1 MSGRTC
7 NKQIVPVHW
16 AADGGVPGVV
26 GLLSLLYDKRAGT
39 AAIPNY
45 PEGLLTEF
53 DVERSRHKKSLLTQ
67 AHFYLMLTFSGYFR
81 RELLSFVFL
90 ETVALTSSP

>member
-16 AADGGVPGVV
+16 AVDGGVPGVV

-45 PEGLLTEF
+45 PEGLLIVF
-53 DVERSRHKKSLLTQ
+53 DFKMFGHKKSLLTQ
-67 AHFYLMLTFSGYFR
+67 ALVILFC
-81 RELLSFVFL
+81 LLKLLLLGGF
-90 ETVALTSSP
+90 